1 MWRLFKLASV
11 VCERQDLRARLSPG
25 SVRGRDEERAH
36 HNPTSNDC
44 GNDPRLTCLKL
55 EVRREFYALWNQIV
69 RKARK
74 DNERWISFD
83 WFATFSSL
91 YTKVLIRSQHD
102 SSLPLVMTMLF
113 YWSHF
118 CVGVKHHRPS
128 AIIWTRHLT
137 STTTQPPQPLRAPSG
152 MTMPPRHPSLLSL
165 PLIHIR
171 LRRPHMPHFVLMKA
185 PQVLCPLTTIYLSPF
200 PCDLSIILNV
210 TAFLPLHPTRL
221 TYYSCDTRMY
231 KYLNVLSL
239 SRE

>member
-1 MWRLFKLASV
+1 MSTTQSHLQRLRKWSV
-11 VCERQDLRARLSPG
+11 P
-25 SVRGRDEERAH
+25 
-36 HNPTSNDC
+36 NMP
-44 GNDPRLTCLKL
+44 

-74 DNERWISFD
+74 DNERWMAFN

-91 YTKVLIRSQHD
+91 YTKVPIRSQHD
-102 SSLPLVMTMLF
+102 SSFPLVMTMLF
-113 YWSHF
+113 NGSHF
-118 CVGVKHHRPS
+118 CVRCATSP

-137 STTTQPPQPLRAPSG
+137 STTTQPPQPLHAASG

-165 PLIHIR
+165 PFIHIR

-185 PQVLCPLTTIYLSPF
+185 PQVLCPSTTIYLSPF

-221 TYYSCDTRMY
+221 TYYS
-231 KYLNVLSL
+231 
-239 SRE
+239 